1 MMACFLTHQ
10 IYILFFVKNRQ
21 INILIDVVL
30 LIKLTYHFMHK
41 IYQVRIIPVLILM
54 LLSTLSQ
61 SQTNGFKVT
70 LDAGHGAHDF
80 GAVYEGRIEK
90 NIALAIVLKVGK
102 ILEATPQMQVNY
114 TRKTDVFI
122 DLIERANIA
131 NRFNANIFVSIH
143 CNANRNTAA
152 DGTET
157 YVMGLSKIASNL
169 EAAKKENEVIT
180 LEKDYKQKYEG
191 FDPNSPETMIGMTLM
206 QEEYLD
212 NSIAL
217 ASKIEDSFADLG
229 KKVRGGGVK
238 QAPFMVLHKAYMPRV
253 LIETGFISNTI
264 EGNLLNSEEG
274 QNEIAKAISGAIIRY
289 KKEYFGGGELEVNEE
304 LPSQKMQEVV
314 VTETVIIAKT
324 NTPAKVAEQ
333 TEIKKLM
340 LTGVSIF
347 KVQLLATQ
355 KSIALIPQ
363 NFKGLQNVSVV
374 YENNFYKYTYGE
386 TANYDD
392 AKRHLQEAISKGYNT
407 AYLIAFKDGEKI
419 NIQDAIK

>member
-1 MMACFLTHQ
+1 MQ
-10 IYILFFVKNRQ
+10 
-21 INILIDVVL
+21 
-30 LIKLTYHFMHK
+30 K
-41 IYQVRIIPVLILM
+41 IYRIKTIVTFILM
-54 LLSTLSQ
+54 LISSTTFSQ
-61 SQTNGFKVT
+61 SNSFKVT

-90 NIALAIVLKVGK
+90 NIALAVVLKVGK
-102 ILEATPQMQVNY
+102 ILEATPQINVNY

-157 YVMGLSKIASNL
+157 YVMGLSKVASNL
-169 EAAKKENEVIT
+169 AAAKKENSVIT

-212 NSIAL
+212 NSISL
-217 ASKIEDSFADLG
+217 ASKIEDAFADLG
-229 KKVRGGGVK
+229 KKIRGGGVK

-274 QNEIAKAISGAIIRY
+274 QNEVAKAIAEAIVSY
-289 KKEYFGGGELEVNEE
+289 KKEYFGTGEVEVIGE
-304 LPSQKMQEVV
+304 LPSQKIIDKPIKDS
-314 VTETVIIAKT
+314 VTPIKSRITSQPEASMNATKTVDKT
-324 NTPAKVAEQ
+324 KAF
-333 TEIKKLM
+333 
-340 LTGVSIF
+340 F
-347 KVQLLATQ
+347 KVQLSASV
-355 KSIALIPQ
+355 KKVPLIPK
-363 NFKGLQNVSVV
+363 NFKGLKNISVAF
-374 YENNFYKYTYGE
+374 ENNVYKYMYGE
-386 TANYDD
+386 TPDYEE
-392 AKRHLQEAISKGYNT
+392 AKQQLQEAKGKGYDT
-407 AYLIAFKDGEKI
+407 AFLIAFKNGEKI
-419 NIQDAIK
+419 SIQDALK